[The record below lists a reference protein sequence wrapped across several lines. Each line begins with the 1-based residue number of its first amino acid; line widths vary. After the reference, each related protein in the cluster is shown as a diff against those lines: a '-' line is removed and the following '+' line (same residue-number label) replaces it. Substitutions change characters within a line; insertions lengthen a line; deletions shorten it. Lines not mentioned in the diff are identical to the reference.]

1 MLSYALLIVFPPPL
15 LLLLLLDRQHHHHHH
30 HHHHLQQVLP
40 PIWWCIAAI
49 YIRFTY
55 MHVLVYV
62 VYYNINDVEMG
73 IKEKGKAYS
82 IMELAWFYWFR
93 CVRGCSYENM
103 KAINDCL
110 PIQACYYY
118 IRVVFPVYIV
128 PCRLFCVIIRGARG
142 RSGGRRSILCTKRC
156 GTGLKLCRYICQPA
170 PCKAVISP
178 SLLLLFLLLLV
189 QRPALS
195 RIVPVCLKA
204 TKHKPDKPGHN
215 PLPMKQESKIFF

>member
-1 MLSYALLIVFPPPL
+1 MLSYALLIVFPLL
-15 LLLLLLDRQHHHHHH
+15 LLLLLLDRQHHHHH

-93 CVRGCSYENM
+93 CVRGCSYEYM

-156 GTGLKLCRYICQPA
+156 GTGLKLSVDIYANQHRVRQSSHPLFFFSFFFFLFKDQSCLALYLSALKQPN
-170 PCKAVISP
+170 IS
-178 SLLLLFLLLLV
+178 LINRATILFL
-189 QRPALS
+189 
-195 RIVPVCLKA
+195 
-204 TKHKPDKPGHN
+204 
-215 PLPMKQESKIFF
+215 